1 MSTGP
6 SGPCF
11 SFFIPGED
19 DQVSPDSPLWHVPLA
34 GNSSGFSKN
43 VQAPDAARGS
53 DLTIGDYF
61 TAARAFL
68 ENDLLLALS
77 FSALA
82 EKGGGNDAI
91 QAVEL
96 FLEKHGA
103 FYHPL
108 RVKVLSETG
117 RLASFVL
124 NGAVSGPGLSLIKK
138 EYQLLDGL
146 EKQGS
151 TTYTPR
157 VFGAGIQSFEPP
169 IPESNRVESRDVG
182 FFLGEWFEG
191 YREFHLSNRDGEE
204 QIAVWASNG
213 DIDYLSLEKAS
224 IIYEQIAHILTVYY
238 NVDTGEQISPW
249 HHAAGDFVV
258 NPLAEGLPV
267 RLITVRGLSSL
278 LEFDPDAGPGEH
290 VLPSL
295 LFFFLN
301 LTLRMQIDR
310 MDGIGHTVFLGEQV
324 LQATINGF
332 LRGLDDKAAPWGGEA
347 GMEGLKEIFIE
358 FMAGFSREQIEA
370 VQTNLIE
377 AWPANASEL
386 SMANTH
392 LKSHSARIHSLFK
405 NY

>member
-1 MSTGP
+1 MN
-6 SGPCF
+6 SGGLSF
-11 SFFIPGED
+11 LFFIPGED
-19 DQVSPDSPLWHVPLA
+19 GRITPGSSLWDLPLA

-43 VQAPDAARGS
+43 VQVLDAAQGS

-68 ENDLLLALS
+68 ENDHLLASS
-77 FSALA
+77 FFATA
-82 EKGGGNDAI
+82 EKGGGDDAI

-138 EYQLLDGL
+138 EYQLLAGL
-146 EKQGS
+146 ENLGS
-151 TTYTPR
+151 IAYTPR
-157 VFGAGIQSFEPP
+157 VFAAGIQTLESPN
-169 IPESNRVESRDVG
+169 PENASVGKGDVG
-182 FFLGEWFEG
+182 FLLGEWFEG
-191 YREFHLSNRDGEE
+191 YREFHLSSRDGEE

-213 DIDYLSLEKAS
+213 EVDYLSLERAS
-224 IIYEQIAHILTVYY
+224 LIYEQIAHILTVYY

-258 NPLAEGLPV
+258 NPLVQGLPV

-278 LEFDPDAGPGEH
+278 LEFDQDGAGPGDH

-332 LRGLDDKAAPWGGEA
+332 LRGLDDKATPWGGEE

-377 AWPANASEL
+377 AWPVNASEL
-386 SMANTH
+386 SMANAH
-392 LKSHSARIHSLFK
+392 LKSHSACIHSFFK
-405 NY
+405 N